1 MGFGRDLGAA
11 VTFGWAST
19 TKQKRAEA
27 EYNRREALHQE
38 RMLRHQET
46 LLPITNHIEAME
58 ANFHAASQAL
68 LRSDALVEQED
79 CIVPGWYKAPETLGV
94 VDDGTDVKVSGIAS
108 IPAFGLGLGVPAAI
122 WTVVGLTGTAA
133 TGTAI
138 STLSGSALSAATAAW
153 IGRAVTLG
161 MGGMTA
167 GRIAL
172 GPIGLA
178 ASALTLPLG
187 AALAGRKERN
197 YIDATQDNMYKMQ
210 VLETSY
216 TTFIAEAKE
225 LDPEILG
232 VTADLQRHTSDLE
245 KATPESEEA
254 MKAVQSLDE
263 DMRRCIDIKQRLM
276 QFVQNRDEALVNAGI
291 IEEISE

>member
-1 MGFGRDLGAA
+1 MGIGRDIGAA
-11 VTFGWAST
+11 VTFGWTST
-19 TKQKRAEA
+19 TKQKEAEA
-27 EYNRREALHQE
+27 EYNRRDALHQE
-38 RMLRHQET
+38 RMLLHQET

-58 ANFHAASQAL
+58 ANFYAASQAL
-68 LRSDALVEQED
+68 LRSGALVEQED
-79 CIVPGWYKAPETLGV
+79 CIVPGWYKAPDTPGK
-94 VDDGTDVKVSGIAS
+94 VDDGTDLKVSGIAS

-122 WTVVGLTGTAA
+122 WTIVGLTGTAA

-138 STLSGSALSAATAAW
+138 STLSGAALGAATAAW

-197 YIDATQDNMYKMQ
+197 YINASRDNMHKMR

-216 TTFIAEAKE
+216 ANFISSAKE
-225 LDPEILG
+225 LDPELLG
-232 VTADLQRHTSDLE
+232 LTADLQRHTSDLE
-245 KATPESEEA
+245 KVIPESEEA
-254 MKAVQSLDE
+254 MKAVQRLDE

-276 QFVQNRDEALVNAGI
+276 MFVQDRDEALVNAGI
-291 IEEISE
+291 IEEVAE